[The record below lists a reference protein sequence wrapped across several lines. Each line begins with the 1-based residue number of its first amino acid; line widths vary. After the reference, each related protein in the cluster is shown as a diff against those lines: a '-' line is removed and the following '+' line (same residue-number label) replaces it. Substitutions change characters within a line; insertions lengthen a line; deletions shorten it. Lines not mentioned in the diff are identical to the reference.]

1 MKKIG
6 KDVVGKFNVAKNLFM
21 LVMRPT
27 FFVATC
33 AAVIIAGMKI
43 VSL

>member
-1 MKKIG
+1 MKKTNKNAVDKINMT
-6 KDVVGKFNVAKNLFM
+6 KDLFM
-21 LVMRPT
+21 IVMRPT

-43 VSL
+43 FN